1 MGWKTKRQKAVRQ
14 RPLSFWKAYCNP
26 SVNPDHKT
34 SECHQ
39 DTRQGHMLLGKRARS
54 LPLQMPNFE
63 HEDRFKI
70 DMLTNAS
77 YEIFQAIGD
86 LGPFVK
92 PWGLHFSLP
101 VGACTTA
108 LDINSDWNQLSR
120 CLWREVYRVLVE
132 PCRESRV
139 LFIISSS
146 IQILPYFCILLQSQM
161 TSVVPLPTPVS
172 FPVQESL
179 QEHSRSPC
187 SKTSASSVGSVGCL
201 QSSQH
206 ISRYGSHCKS
216 SFINVPSY
224 III

>member
-1 MGWKTKRQKAVRQ
+1 
-14 RPLSFWKAYCNP
+14 
-26 SVNPDHKT
+26 
-34 SECHQ
+34 
-39 DTRQGHMLLGKRARS
+39 MLLGKRARS
-54 LPLQMPNFE
+54 LPIANAKLWTRRSFE
-63 HEDRFKI
+63 I

-77 YEIFQAIGD
+77 YQIFQAIGD

-108 LDINSDWNQLSR
+108 L
-120 CLWREVYRVLVE
+120 LVE
-132 PCRESRV
+132 PCESRV

-161 TSVVPLPTPVS
+161 TSVAPLPTHVS

-201 QSSQH
+201 QPRFQLFTSSQH
-206 ISRYGSHCKS
+206 ISRYESHCKS
-216 SFINVPSY
+216 SFIIFPSY

>member
-1 MGWKTKRQKAVRQ
+1 
-14 RPLSFWKAYCNP
+14 
-26 SVNPDHKT
+26 
-34 SECHQ
+34 
-39 DTRQGHMLLGKRARS
+39 MLLGKRARS
-54 LPLQMPNFE
+54 LPLQMPDLPNFE
-63 HEDRFKI
+63 HEDLFNRYVDKRQI
-70 DMLTNAS
+70 RNLP
-77 YEIFQAIGD
+77 GD

-108 LDINSDWNQLSR
+108 LDISSDWNQLSR

-132 PCRESRV
+132 PCESTV

-161 TSVVPLPTPVS
+161 TSVVPLPSPVS

-187 SKTSASSVGSVGCL
+187 SKTSASSVGSVACL
-201 QSSQH
+201 QPRFQLSQALNT
-206 ISRYGSHCKS
+206 SQDMKVTASHHS
-216 SFINVPSY
+216 LMFPH
-224 III
+224 